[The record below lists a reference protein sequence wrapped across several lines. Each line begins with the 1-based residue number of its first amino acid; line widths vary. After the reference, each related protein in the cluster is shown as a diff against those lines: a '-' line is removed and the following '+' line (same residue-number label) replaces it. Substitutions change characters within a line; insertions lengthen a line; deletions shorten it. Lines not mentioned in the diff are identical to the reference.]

1 MPTLPENT
9 RINGYPKIDS
19 FIRGF
24 MILEITKTNLYKF
37 RIYLGHFIYKV
48 QNIYRASR
56 NKWLLLY
63 PRINGY
69 LETDNSIR

>member
-1 MPTLPENT
+1 MEH
-9 RINGYPKIDS
+9 GSKIEGAS
-19 FIRGF
+19 NWANVVVLLIGP
-24 MILEITKTNLYKF
+24 
-37 RIYLGHFIYKV
+37 V
-48 QNIYRASR
+48 YRASR